1 MRLQRLTA
9 FGFKSFAEK
18 IEVTFEPG
26 VTAIVGPNGCGKSNL
41 SDAIRWALGEQ
52 SARLL
57 RGDRMDDLIF
67 AGNGGRKPL
76 GMAEVSLSFTDN
88 YGNIPTEFHEVT
100 VTRRLY
106 RSGESEYLLNHV
118 PCRLRD
124 ITDLFLDTGLGGEPY
139 ALIEQGSIGSIVS
152 AKPAE
157 RRLLIEEA
165 AGIMTYKVRKRSALA
180 KLEAAEQNLLRVG
193 DIIREVERQ
202 KNSLKR
208 QANKAERYRTY
219 QDRACELRGFVK
231 FSELE
236 ELRQQ
241 RTLLE
246 AAASAAQQELDS
258 AQAAVAGVEAEQ
270 EIVRVGELEQERA
283 RAAAQERLHE
293 LRSALSRDEAELN
306 HLRQMLEE
314 SSRRK
319 QERRDR
325 SALLQDRRATL
336 LQQEAEARQ
345 QAQRLTDDLEAGR
358 TQLDLK
364 SSELAVLEETIGTTT
379 RALEASRRRLV
390 QEAAALADRR
400 NHLTSLRER
409 ARLYGTQRDL
419 ASERTA
425 RLEHQDRDLIPLE
438 EAQRVVFE
446 EAVERLEALQQERA
460 RLTHQGT
467 EEETAREATRPQLEA
482 LRNESASLRSRLASL
497 IELSDNFEGYVDGH
511 RYLLQQHA
519 QGESRVEGLKGA
531 LADRLEVPA
540 PYERAIEALL
550 GDALQGLVMQR
561 PEDVEEAIR
570 RLNERGRGRATFLLH
585 PGASGAQP
593 AAINAQYETPTA
605 RLREILNSYTQPPTP
620 STLSVEGL
628 ALDLLRCVDE
638 DRPLVA
644 ALLGDG
650 IIVRGLSDA
659 LALSACLPAPF
670 AIATL
675 AGELM
680 TAKGII
686 VGGPGGGSGIL
697 PRRREIA
704 RLRDRIRE
712 LHESLQEAE
721 AAWESSC
728 RRSADLG
735 ESLELTNR
743 RLHELEIER
752 LKAETALAHTSA
764 ERRRLSQ
771 QIEVLTYEGKSHE
784 EDLRVLDAEIGTI
797 EHSLVELEERGQAAQ
812 RETAMLEADATAR
825 QQERDGL
832 IREAGEYRVRLTALQ
847 GQREILTRGLARTVE
862 ELDQVT
868 TELGSIELELTEQQ
882 RREAQMEA
890 SVAGLQVRLSALV
903 EEEQEAH
910 RVVVALDEA
919 RRELSER
926 RQAIDERL
934 RGLKQSLFDTQQAS
948 NEATIRLAELR
959 NTISLLE
966 EALTSEGPA
975 DLEAIVRR
983 LSESGLG
990 LEAANSELTDL
1001 TNRIAELGAVNMA
1014 ALEEY
1019 QELAERHRFLSA
1031 QAEDLGSSAQSLR
1044 TAISEI
1050 NQTIQERFT
1059 ETLKTVAGHLD
1070 RLWSCLIPGGQATLT
1085 LAEPEDGEAEPGVE
1099 MTVRIPGK
1107 RAALNLMSGGEKALA
1122 ALALLLALFHT
1133 RPSPF
1138 CLLDEVDAPLD
1149 DANAERFASLL
1160 REMAASAQFLLIT
1173 HNKRTMAAA
1182 DLLYGVTMEEH
1193 GVSKLLSLHMGRAA

>member
-52 SARLL
+52 SAKLL
-57 RGDRMDDLIF
+57 RGDRMDDVIF
-67 AGNGGRKPL
+67 AGNGSRKPL

-106 RSGESEYLLNHV
+106 RSGESEYLLNHI

-219 QDRACELRGFVK
+219 QDRACELKGFVK

-236 ELRQQ
+236 QLRHQ
-241 RTLLE
+241 RTLFE
-246 AAASAAQQELDS
+246 QTASAAQQELDS
-258 AQAAVAGVEAEQ
+258 VQAAVAGVEAEQ

-293 LRSALSRDEAELN
+293 LRSALSHDEAEMN

-325 SALLQDRRATL
+325 SALLHDRRATL
-336 LQQEAEARQ
+336 LQQEAEAKA
-345 QAQRLTDDLEAGR
+345 QAQRLIDDLEAGR
-358 TQLDLK
+358 TQLNLK
-364 SSELAVLEETIGTTT
+364 SSELAALEETIGTTT

-425 RLEHQDRDLIPLE
+425 RLEQQDRDLIPLE
-438 EAQRVVFE
+438 EAQRVAFE
-446 EAVERLEALQQERA
+446 QAVERLEALQTERT

-467 EEETAREATRPQLEA
+467 EEDAAREATRPRLEA

-511 RYLLQQHA
+511 RYLLQQHVR
-519 QGESRVEGLKGA
+519 GESRVEGLKGA

-561 PEDVEEAIR
+561 PQDVEEAIR

-585 PGASGAQP
+585 RGAVSDQSDM
-593 AAINAQYETPTA
+593 TTA
-605 RLREILNSYTQPPTP
+605 RLRDVLAASGTP
-620 STLSVEGL
+620 VEGL
-628 ALDLLRCVDE
+628 ALDLIRCVDE

-644 ALLGDG
+644 ALLADG
-650 IIVRGLSDA
+650 IIVRELSDA
-659 LALSACLPAPF
+659 LALGGCLPAPF
-670 AIATL
+670 AVATL
-675 AGELM
+675 AGELI

-704 RLRDRIRE
+704 RLRDRNRE
-712 LHESLQEAE
+712 LRDTLQAAEAE
-721 AAWESSC
+721 WESSC

-735 ESLELTNR
+735 ESLELVNR

-764 ERRRLSQ
+764 ERRRLLQ
-771 QIEVLTYEGKSHE
+771 QIEVLTYEGQSHD
-784 EDLRVLDAEIGTI
+784 EDLRVLDAEIRTI
-797 EHSLVELEERGQAAQ
+797 EHSLMEFEDRGQAAQ
-812 RETAMLEADATAR
+812 RETAMLETDVTAR

-847 GQREILTRGLARTVE
+847 GQREILARGLARTVE

-868 TELGSIELELTEQQ
+868 TELGSIEVELAEQQ

-934 RGLKQSLFDTQQAS
+934 LGLKRSLFDTQQAS

-966 EALTSEGPA
+966 EALRSEGPA
-975 DLEAIVRR
+975 DIEAIVRR

-990 LEAANSELTDL
+990 IEAANSELTDL

-1031 QAEDLGSSAQSLR
+1031 QAEDLGASAQSLR

-1050 NQTIQERFT
+1050 NQTIQERFS
-1059 ETLKTVAGHLD
+1059 ETLKTVADHLD

-1085 LAEPEDGEAEPGVE
+1085 LAEPEDGEEEPGVE

-1107 RAALNLMSGGEKALA
+1107 RATLNLLSGGEKALA

-1149 DANAERFASLL
+1149 DANAERLASLL